1 MLKILDF
8 YGAHGI
14 MEAIASIDAPFTR
27 KPGEF
32 L

>member
-8 YGAHGI
+8 YRADSIIQGT
-14 MEAIASIDAPFTR
+14 ASIDAALTR

-32 L
+32 V